1 MKNAQIVI
9 LGAGPAGSAAALKL
23 SQLGIP
29 CVLID
34 KAVFPRDKICG
45 DGISN
50 QCVHVLQKWLDP
62 SLVARFAAAN
72 HLQIDS
78 WGLQV
83 EGTKGN
89 GFEIPYKPFSA
100 EKTEIPT
107 GFVCKRRDFD
117 NFLVE
122 EVRRSPLIEFYEN
135 VEISQ
140 FEKISDS
147 KFQIPD
153 SKKFPWESE
162 IWNLKSKNAVYTE
175 GSFSELKIKNSELK
189 IPNDDATT
197 QNTEG
202 SFYELKIKNLAS
214 KTPENTPYTEGSFS
228 KLDNGFLLT
237 DKSGNFK
244 ITTQLVIA
252 ADGAQSRFARQIG
265 GIELDNQHFMASVK
279 AYYTGVTGF
288 HKDNFLEFYFL
299 KDFLP
304 GYFWIFPLPNGEANV
319 GIAIVSED
327 VSKRKLNLKQCLEE
341 VINTRFKDRFT
352 DAKINGKVEGFGL
365 PLGSKR
371 RKLSGDN
378 YILTGDAASLIDPLT
393 GEGIANALLS
403 GVVAAE
409 KAAECLAQNDFSE
422 TKLKEYDARIYRMRG
437 QEFKVSYWLQ
447 RQFRRAW
454 FFDSLV
460 WLISKNQHL
469 ARTFA
474 FVFTDVNLKNQLR
487 KPSFWWNILRN
498 KKIKDPS
505 V

>member
-1 MKNAQIVI
+1 MKNTQIVI
-9 LGAGPAGSAAALKL
+9 LGAGPAGTAAALKL
-23 SQLGIP
+23 SQLGIG

-34 KAVFPRDKICG
+34 KATFPRDKICG

-62 SLVARFAAAN
+62 TIIERFAAATN
-72 HLQIDS
+72 IQIDS

-89 GFEIPYKPFSA
+89 GFDIAYRPFLDKNKEIPS
-100 EKTEIPT
+100 

-135 VEISQ
+135 VEISH
-140 FEKISDS
+140 FEQIS
-147 KFQIPD
+147 
-153 SKKFPWESE
+153 
-162 IWNLKSKNAVYTE
+162 SKNGE
-175 GSFSELKIKNSELK
+175 
-189 IPNDDATT
+189 
-197 QNTEG
+197 NTEG
-202 SFYELKIKNLAS
+202 SSDFGFSISDVGSEQSRIK
-214 KTPENTPYTEGSFS
+214 
-228 KLDNGFLLT
+228 NGFLLS
-237 DKSGNFK
+237 DKSKNFQ
-244 ITTQLVIA
+244 IQAQLVIA

-265 GIELDNQHFMASVK
+265 GIELDNKHFMASVK
-279 AYYTGVTGF
+279 AYYKGVTGF
-288 HKDNFLEFYFL
+288 HKDNYLEFYFL

-319 GIAIVSED
+319 GIAIISED
-327 VSKRKLNLKQCLEE
+327 VSQRKLNLKKCLEE
-341 VINTRFKDRFT
+341 VIESRFKDRFKN
-352 DAKINGKVEGFGL
+352 AKINGKIEGFGL

-371 RKLSGDN
+371 RKLSGEG

-409 KAAECLAQNDFSE
+409 KAAECLAKNDFSANI
-422 TKLKEYDARIYRMRG
+422 LRGYDERIYRMRG
-437 QEFKVSYWLQ
+437 QEFRVSYWLQ

-454 FFDSLV
+454 FFDSLI

-474 FVFTDVNLKNQLR
+474 FVFTDVNLKKQLR
-487 KPSFWWNILRN
+487 TPSFWWAILRN
-498 KKIKDPS
+498 KK
-505 V
+505 

>member
-9 LGAGPAGSAAALKL
+9 LGAGPAGTATALKL
-23 SQLGIP
+23 SQLNIP

-34 KAVFPRDKICG
+34 KATFPRDKICG

-50 QCVHVLQKWLDP
+50 QCVHVIQKWLDP
-62 SLVARFAAAN
+62 SIMTRFAAAN

-89 GFEIPYKPFSA
+89 GFEIPYRPYSD
-100 EKTEIPT
+100 KTKEMPS

-122 EVRRSPLIEFYEN
+122 EVRRSPLIEFVEN
-135 VEISQ
+135 VEITH
-140 FEKISDS
+140 FEPI
-147 KFQIPD
+147 FL
-153 SKKFPWESE
+153 E
-162 IWNLKSKNAVYTE
+162 
-175 GSFSELKIKNSELK
+175 
-189 IPNDDATT
+189 
-197 QNTEG
+197 
-202 SFYELKIKNLAS
+202 
-214 KTPENTPYTEGSFS
+214 EN
-228 KLDNGFLLT
+228 KQGFLLK
-237 DKSGNFK
+237 DKTNSSQ
-244 ITTQLVIA
+244 IQTQLVIA

-265 GIELDNQHFMASVK
+265 GIELDNKHYMASVK
-279 AYYTGVTGF
+279 AYYKGVTGF

-319 GIAIVSED
+319 GIAIVSEE
-327 VSKRKLNLKQCLEE
+327 VSKRKLNLKKCLEE
-341 VINTRFKDRFT
+341 VLETRFKDRFT
-352 DAKINGKVEGFGL
+352 DAELVGKIEGFGL
-365 PLGSKR
+365 PLGSKK

-409 KAAECLAQNDFSE
+409 KAAECLQKNDFSAQI
-422 TKLKEYDARIYRMRG
+422 LRGYDERIYRMRG

-454 FFDSLV
+454 FFNTLV
-460 WLISKNQHL
+460 ALISKNQHL

-474 FVFTDVNLKNQLR
+474 FVFTDINLKQQLL
-487 KPSFWWNILRN
+487 KPSFWWRVLTN
-498 KKIKDPS
+498 KKGAEL
-505 V
+505 

>member
-1 MKNAQIVI
+1 MKNAQITI

-23 SQLGIP
+23 AQLGIS

-34 KAVFPRDKICG
+34 KAAFPRDKICG

-62 SLVARFAAAN
+62 SLVERFAAAT

-89 GFEIPYKPFSA
+89 GFEIPYKPFSK
-100 EKTEIPT
+100 EKTEMPS

-135 VEISQ
+135 VEITH
-140 FEKISDS
+140 FDK
-147 KFQIPD
+147 
-153 SKKFPWESE
+153 
-162 IWNLKSKNAVYTE
+162 
-175 GSFSELKIKNSELK
+175 
-189 IPNDDATT
+189 
-197 QNTEG
+197 NTEG
-202 SFYELKIKNLAS
+202 
-214 KTPENTPYTEGSFS
+214 GC
-228 KLDNGFLLT
+228 LLM
-237 DKSGNFK
+237 DKMGNFK
-244 ITTQLVIA
+244 IHTQLVIA

-279 AYYTGVTGF
+279 AYYTGVTDF

-327 VSKRKLNLKQCLEE
+327 VSKRKLNLKKCLEE
-341 VINTRFKDRFT
+341 VIETRFKDRFT
-352 DAKINGKVEGFGL
+352 NAKIIGKIEGFGL
-365 PLGSKR
+365 PLGSKK

-378 YILTGDAASLIDPLT
+378 YILTGDAACLIDPLT

-409 KAAECLAQNDFSE
+409 KVAECLEKSDFSA
-422 TKLKEYDARIYRMRG
+422 KILRGYDERIYRMRG

-454 FFDSLV
+454 FFDALV

-474 FVFTDVNLKNQLR
+474 FVFTDVNLKKQLR
-487 KPSFWWNILRN
+487 TTSFWWSVLRN
-498 KKIKDPS
+498 KN

>member
-1 MKNAQIVI
+1 MKNTQIVI
-9 LGAGPAGSAAALKL
+9 LGAGPAGAAAALKL
-23 SQLGIP
+23 SQLGIK
-29 CVLID
+29 CTLID
-34 KAVFPRDKICG
+34 KATFPRDKICG

-72 HLQIDS
+72 HIQIDS

-83 EGTKGN
+83 EGTKGK
-89 GFEIPYKPFSA
+89 GFEIPYKPYSA
-100 EKTEIPT
+100 EKTEMPS

-122 EVRRSPLIEFYEN
+122 EVRRSPLIEFIEN
-135 VEISQ
+135 VEITH
-140 FEKISDS
+140 FERI
-147 KFQIPD
+147 F
-153 SKKFPWESE
+153 SE
-162 IWNLKSKNAVYTE
+162 NTE
-175 GSFSELKIKNSELK
+175 GVNLGLKIKNSDLNISDIKIQDSEIEITRSELK
-189 IPNDDATT
+189 IQDSDEDISHLKVEIQDGFYENPNNFIKATT
-197 QNTEG
+197 
-202 SFYELKIKNLAS
+202 
-214 KTPENTPYTEGSFS
+214 
-228 KLDNGFLLT
+228 GFLLT
-237 DKSGNFK
+237 DKSKNFQ
-244 ITTQLVIA
+244 IQTQLVIA

-265 GIELDNQHFMASVK
+265 GVELDNKHYMASVK
-279 AYYTGVTGF
+279 AYYKGVTGF

-327 VSKRKLNLKQCLEE
+327 VSKRKLNLKKCLEE
-341 VINTRFKDRFT
+341 VIETRFKERFK
-352 DAKINGKVEGFGL
+352 DAKINGKIEGFGL
-365 PLGSKR
+365 PLGSKKR
-371 RKLSGDN
+371 QLSGDN

-409 KAAECLAQNDFSE
+409 KAAECLKNNDFSA
-422 TKLKEYDARIYRMRG
+422 KILRGYDERIYRMRG

-454 FFDSLV
+454 FFNALV
-460 WLISKNQHL
+460 YLISKNQHL

-474 FVFTDVNLKNQLR
+474 FVFTDINLKKQLR
-487 KPSFWWNILRN
+487 SPSFWWGVLTN
-498 KKIKDPS
+498 KKPENE
-505 V
+505 

>member
-1 MKNAQIVI
+1 MKNTQIVI
-9 LGAGPAGSAAALKL
+9 LGAGPAGTAAALKL
-23 SQLGIP
+23 SQMGIR

-34 KAVFPRDKICG
+34 KATFPRDKICG

-62 SLVARFAAAN
+62 TIIERFAAATN
-72 HLQIDS
+72 IQIDS

-89 GFEIPYKPFSA
+89 GFDIAYRPFLDKTKEIPS
-100 EKTEIPT
+100 

-135 VEISQ
+135 VEITH
-140 FEKISDS
+140 FERILLEK
-147 KFQIPD
+147 P
-153 SKKFPWESE
+153 
-162 IWNLKSKNAVYTE
+162 
-175 GSFSELKIKNSELK
+175 
-189 IPNDDATT
+189 

-202 SFYELKIKNLAS
+202 SYS
-214 KTPENTPYTEGSFS
+214 GY
-228 KLDNGFLLT
+228 LLS
-237 DKSGNFK
+237 DKFQIFQIQAK
-244 ITTQLVIA
+244 LVIA

-265 GIELDNQHFMASVK
+265 GIELDNKHFMASVK
-279 AYYTGVTGF
+279 AYYKGVTGF
-288 HKDNFLEFYFL
+288 HTDNYLEFYFL

-327 VSKRKLNLKQCLEE
+327 VSQRKLNLKKCLEE
-341 VINTRFKDRFT
+341 VIESRFKDRFKN
-352 DAKINGKVEGFGL
+352 AEINGKIEGFGL

-371 RKLSGDN
+371 RKLSGEG

-409 KAAECLAQNDFSE
+409 KAAECLEKNDFSANI
-422 TKLKEYDARIYRMRG
+422 LRGYDERIYRMRG

-454 FFDSLV
+454 FFDSLI

-474 FVFTDVNLKNQLR
+474 FVFTDVNLKKQLR
-487 KPSFWWNILRN
+487 TPSFWWDILRN
-498 KKIKDPS
+498 KK
-505 V
+505 

>member
-1 MKNAQIVI
+1 MKNTQIVI
-9 LGAGPAGSAAALKL
+9 LGAGPAGTAAALKL
-23 SQLGIP
+23 SQLGIR

-34 KAVFPRDKICG
+34 KATFPRDKICG

-62 SLVARFAAAN
+62 TIVERFAAATN
-72 HLQIDS
+72 IQIDS

-89 GFEIPYKPFSA
+89 GFDIAYRPFLDKTKEIPS
-100 EKTEIPT
+100 

-135 VEISQ
+135 VEISH
-140 FEKISDS
+140 FEA
-147 KFQIPD
+147 
-153 SKKFPWESE
+153 
-162 IWNLKSKNAVYTE
+162 KNGE
-175 GSFSELKIKNSELK
+175 
-189 IPNDDATT
+189 
-197 QNTEG
+197 NTEG
-202 SFYELKIKNLAS
+202 SS
-214 KTPENTPYTEGSFS
+214 S
-228 KLDNGFLLT
+228 GFLLS
-237 DKSGNFK
+237 DKSKNFQ
-244 ITTQLVIA
+244 IQTQLVIA

-265 GIELDNQHFMASVK
+265 GIELDNKHFMASVK
-279 AYYTGVTGF
+279 AYYKGVTGF
-288 HKDNFLEFYFL
+288 HKDNYLEFYFL

-327 VSKRKLNLKQCLEE
+327 VSQRKLNLKKCLEE
-341 VINTRFKDRFT
+341 VIESRFKDRFKN
-352 DAKINGKVEGFGL
+352 AEINGKIEGFGL

-371 RKLSGDN
+371 RRLSGEG

-409 KAAECLAQNDFSE
+409 KAAECLEKNDFSANI
-422 TKLKEYDARIYRMRG
+422 LRGYDERIYRMRG
-437 QEFKVSYWLQ
+437 QEFRVSYWLQ

-454 FFDSLV
+454 FFDSLI

-474 FVFTDVNLKNQLR
+474 FVFTDVNLKKQLR
-487 KPSFWWNILRN
+487 TPSFWWQILRN
-498 KKIKDPS
+498 KKG
-505 V
+505 

>member
-1 MKNAQIVI
+1 MKNTQIVI
-9 LGAGPAGSAAALKL
+9 LGAGPAGAATALKL
-23 SQLGIP
+23 SQLNIP

-34 KAVFPRDKICG
+34 KATFPRDKICG

-50 QCVHVLQKWLDP
+50 QCVHVIQKWLDP
-62 SLVARFAAAN
+62 SVMERFAAAN

-89 GFEIPYKPFSA
+89 GFEIPYRPYSD
-100 EKTEIPT
+100 KTKEMPS

-122 EVRRSPLIEFYEN
+122 EVRRSPLIEFLEN
-135 VEISQ
+135 VEITH
-140 FEKISDS
+140 FEPI
-147 KFQIPD
+147 FL
-153 SKKFPWESE
+153 E
-162 IWNLKSKNAVYTE
+162 
-175 GSFSELKIKNSELK
+175 
-189 IPNDDATT
+189 
-197 QNTEG
+197 
-202 SFYELKIKNLAS
+202 
-214 KTPENTPYTEGSFS
+214 EN
-228 KLDNGFLLT
+228 KQGFLLK
-237 DKSGNFK
+237 DKTNSFK
-244 ITTQLVIA
+244 IQAQLVIA
-252 ADGAQSRFARQIG
+252 VDGAQSRFARQIG
-265 GIELDNQHFMASVK
+265 GIELDNKHYMASVK
-279 AYYTGVTGF
+279 AYYKGVTGF

-319 GIAIVSED
+319 GIAIVSEE
-327 VSKRKLNLKQCLEE
+327 VSKRKLNLKKCLEE
-341 VINTRFKDRFT
+341 VLETRFKDRFT
-352 DAKINGKVEGFGL
+352 NAEIVGKIEGFGL
-365 PLGSKR
+365 PLGSKK

-409 KAAECLAQNDFSE
+409 KAAECLQKNDFSAQI
-422 TKLKEYDARIYRMRG
+422 LRGYDERIYRMRG

-454 FFDSLV
+454 FFNTLV
-460 WLISKNQHL
+460 ALISKNQHL

-474 FVFTDVNLKNQLR
+474 FVFTDINLKQQLR
-487 KPSFWWNILRN
+487 KPSFWWRVLTN
-498 KKIKDPS
+498 KKGAEL
-505 V
+505 

>member
-1 MKNAQIVI
+1 MKNTQITI
-9 LGAGPAGSAAALKL
+9 LGAGPAGAATALKL
-23 SQLGIP
+23 AQLGIR

-34 KAVFPRDKICG
+34 KATFPRDKICG

-62 SLVARFAAAN
+62 SIVERFAAVTY
-72 HLQIDS
+72 LQIDS

-89 GFEIPYKPFSA
+89 GFEIPYKPFSK
-100 EKTEIPT
+100 EKTEMPS

-122 EVRRSPLIEFYEN
+122 EVRRSSLIEFIEN
-135 VEISQ
+135 VEITQ
-140 FEKISDS
+140 F
-147 KFQIPD
+147 
-153 SKKFPWESE
+153 
-162 IWNLKSKNAVYTE
+162 L
-175 GSFSELKIKNSELK
+175 ELKIKNSELK
-189 IPNDDATT
+189 IAVSDPENA

-202 SFYELKIKNLAS
+202 SSLELKIKNVIARNEATEL
-214 KTPENTPYTEGSFS
+214 KIVTNNVNGQNTEGPLSELKIKNVIARNEATELKNTKNDDLEPIFS
-228 KLDNGFLLT
+228 NGFLLT
-237 DKSGNFK
+237 DKTGNFK
-244 ITTQLVIA
+244 IQTQLVIA

-279 AYYTGVTGF
+279 AYYSGVTGF

-327 VSKRKLNLKQCLEE
+327 VSKRKLNLKKCLEE
-341 VINTRFKDRFT
+341 VIETRFKDRFT
-352 DAKINGKVEGFGL
+352 NAQIVGKIEGFGL

-371 RKLSGDN
+371 RKLSGEN
-378 YILTGDAASLIDPLT
+378 YMLTGDAASLIDPLT

-409 KAAECLAQNDFSE
+409 KAAECLKKGDFSA
-422 TKLKEYDARIYRMRG
+422 KILRGYDERIYRMRG

-454 FFDSLV
+454 FFDALV

-474 FVFTDVNLKNQLR
+474 FVFTDVNLKKQLR
-487 KPSFWWNILRN
+487 MPSFWWSVLRN
-498 KKIKDPS
+498 K
-505 V
+505 

>member
-1 MKNAQIVI
+1 MKNTQIVI
-9 LGAGPAGSAAALKL
+9 LGAGPAGTAAALKL
-23 SQLGIP
+23 SQLGIR

-34 KAVFPRDKICG
+34 KATFPRDKICG

-62 SLVARFAAAN
+62 AIVERFAAATN
-72 HLQIDS
+72 IQIDS

-89 GFEIPYKPFSA
+89 GFDITYRPFLDKTKEIPS
-100 EKTEIPT
+100 

-135 VEISQ
+135 VEISH
-140 FEKISDS
+140 FE
-147 KFQIPD
+147 P
-153 SKKFPWESE
+153 
-162 IWNLKSKNAVYTE
+162 
-175 GSFSELKIKNSELK
+175 KNSE
-189 IPNDDATT
+189 
-197 QNTEG
+197 NTEG
-202 SFYELKIKNLAS
+202 S
-214 KTPENTPYTEGSFS
+214 SF
-228 KLDNGFLLT
+228 GFLLS
-237 DKSGNFK
+237 DKSKNFQ
-244 ITTQLVIA
+244 IQAQLVIA

-265 GIELDNQHFMASVK
+265 GIELDNKHFMASVK
-279 AYYTGVTGF
+279 AYYKGITGF
-288 HKDNFLEFYFL
+288 HTDNYLEFYFL

-319 GIAIVSED
+319 GIAIISED
-327 VSKRKLNLKQCLEE
+327 VSQRKLNLKKCLEE
-341 VINTRFKDRFT
+341 VIESRFKDRFKNT
-352 DAKINGKVEGFGL
+352 EINGKIEGFGL

-371 RKLSGDN
+371 RKLSGEG

-409 KAAECLAQNDFSE
+409 KAAECLQKNDFSANI
-422 TKLKEYDARIYRMRG
+422 LRGYDERIYRMRG
-437 QEFKVSYWLQ
+437 QEFRVSYWLQ

-454 FFDSLV
+454 FFDSLI

-474 FVFTDVNLKNQLR
+474 FVFTDVNLKKQLR
-487 KPSFWWNILRN
+487 TPSFWWDILRN
-498 KKIKDPS
+498 KK

>member
-9 LGAGPAGSAAALKL
+9 LGAGPAGTATALKL
-23 SQLGIP
+23 SQLGIK

-34 KAVFPRDKICG
+34 KATFPRDKICG

-62 SLVARFAAAN
+62 SLVERFAVAT

-83 EGTKGN
+83 EGTNRN
-89 GFEIPYKPFSA
+89 GFEIPYKAFSA
-100 EKTEIPT
+100 EKTEMPS

-122 EVRRSPLIEFYEN
+122 EVRRSPLVEFHENIE
-135 VEISQ
+135 ITH
-140 FEKISDS
+140 FERT
-147 KFQIPD
+147 
-153 SKKFPWESE
+153 
-162 IWNLKSKNAVYTE
+162 TE
-175 GSFSELKIKNSELK
+175 RCSVSF
-189 IPNDDATT
+189 DTT
-197 QNTEG
+197 EQR
-202 SFYELKIKNLAS
+202 SVVLS
-214 KTPENTPYTEGSFS
+214 
-228 KLDNGFLLT
+228 

-244 ITTQLVIA
+244 IKTQLVIA

-279 AYYTGVTGF
+279 AYYKGVTGF

-327 VSKRKLNLKQCLEE
+327 VSKRKLNLKKCLEH
-341 VINTRFKDRFT
+341 VIETRFKERFT
-352 DAKINGKVEGFGL
+352 NAEIIGKIEGFGL
-365 PLGSKR
+365 PLGSKKR
-371 RKLSGDN
+371 QLSGDN
-378 YILTGDAASLIDPLT
+378 YMLTGDAACLIDPLT

-409 KAAECLAQNDFSE
+409 KAAECLEKNDFSA
-422 TKLKEYDARIYRMRG
+422 KILRGYDERIYRMRG

-447 RQFRRAW
+447 RQFRKAW
-454 FFDSLV
+454 FFNSLV
-460 WLISKNQHL
+460 YLISKNQHL

-474 FVFTDVNLKNQLR
+474 FVFTDINLKKQLR
-487 KPSFWWNILRN
+487 TSSFWWSILRN
-498 KKIKDPS
+498 KK
-505 V
+505 

>member
-1 MKNAQIVI
+1 MKNTQIVI
-9 LGAGPAGSAAALKL
+9 LGAGPAGTAAALKL
-23 SQLGIP
+23 SQLGIR

-34 KAVFPRDKICG
+34 KATFPRDKICG

-62 SLVARFAAAN
+62 AIVERFAAATN
-72 HLQIDS
+72 IQIDS

-89 GFEIPYKPFSA
+89 GFDIAYRPFSDKTKEIPS
-100 EKTEIPT
+100 

-135 VEISQ
+135 VEISH
-140 FEKISDS
+140 FERISLE
-147 KFQIPD
+147 K
-153 SKKFPWESE
+153 
-162 IWNLKSKNAVYTE
+162 A
-175 GSFSELKIKNSELK
+175 
-189 IPNDDATT
+189 

-202 SFYELKIKNLAS
+202 SFDFGFSISDFGSEQSKIK
-214 KTPENTPYTEGSFS
+214 
-228 KLDNGFLLT
+228 NGFLLS
-237 DKSGNFK
+237 DKSKTFQ
-244 ITTQLVIA
+244 IQAQLVIA

-265 GIELDNQHFMASVK
+265 GIELDNKHFMASVK
-279 AYYTGVTGF
+279 AYYKGVTGF
-288 HKDNFLEFYFL
+288 HKDNYLEFYFL

-327 VSKRKLNLKQCLEE
+327 VSQRKLNLKKCLEE
-341 VINTRFKDRFT
+341 VIESRFKDRFKNAEV
-352 DAKINGKVEGFGL
+352 DGKIEGFGL

-371 RKLSGDN
+371 RKLSGEG

-409 KAAECLAQNDFSE
+409 KAAE
-422 TKLKEYDARIYRMRG
+422 
-437 QEFKVSYWLQ
+437 
-447 RQFRRAW
+447 
-454 FFDSLV
+454 
-460 WLISKNQHL
+460 
-469 ARTFA
+469 
-474 FVFTDVNLKNQLR
+474 
-487 KPSFWWNILRN
+487 
-498 KKIKDPS
+498 
-505 V
+505 

>member
-1 MKNAQIVI
+1 MKNNSIVI
-9 LGAGPAGSAAALKL
+9 LGAGPAGAATALKL

-34 KAVFPRDKICG
+34 KATFPRDKICG

-62 SLVARFAAAN
+62 SLVARFAAAQ

-83 EGTKGN
+83 EGTKGK
-89 GFEIPYKPFSA
+89 GFEIPYKPFSR
-100 EKTEIPT
+100 EKTEMPS

-122 EVRRSPLIEFYEN
+122 EVRRSPLIEFIEN
-135 VEISQ
+135 VEITH
-140 FEKISDS
+140 FERFDVR
-147 KFQIPD
+147 
-153 SKKFPWESE
+153 ET
-162 IWNLKSKNAVYTE
+162 LKVSRTFTDAQNA
-175 GSFSELKIKNSELK
+175 
-189 IPNDDATT
+189 

-202 SFYELKIKNLAS
+202 GY
-214 KTPENTPYTEGSFS
+214 
-228 KLDNGFLLT
+228 LLT

-244 ITTQLVIA
+244 IQTQLVIA

-265 GIELDNQHFMASVK
+265 GIELDNKHYMASVK
-279 AYYTGVTGF
+279 AYYKGVTGF

-327 VSKRKLNLKQCLEE
+327 VSKRKLNLKKCLEE
-341 VINTRFKDRFT
+341 VLETRFKERFT
-352 DAKINGKVEGFGL
+352 NAEINGKIEGFGL
-365 PLGSKR
+365 PLGSKKR
-371 RKLSGDN
+371 QLSGEN
-378 YILTGDAASLIDPLT
+378 YILTGDAACLIDPLT

-409 KAAECLAQNDFSE
+409 KAAECLKNNDFSA
-422 TKLKEYDARIYRMRG
+422 KILRGYDERIYRMRG

-454 FFDSLV
+454 FFNTLV
-460 WLISKNQHL
+460 YLISKNQHL

-474 FVFTDVNLKNQLR
+474 FVFTDVNLKKQLR
-487 KPSFWWNILRN
+487 TPSFWWNILTN
-498 KKIKDPS
+498 KKLKEE
-505 V
+505 

>member
-9 LGAGPAGSAAALKL
+9 LGAGPAGTATALKL
-23 SQLGIP
+23 SQLNIP

-34 KAVFPRDKICG
+34 KATFPRDKICG

-50 QCVHVLQKWLDP
+50 QCVHVIQKWLDP
-62 SLVARFAAAN
+62 SVMERFAAAN

-89 GFEIPYKPFSA
+89 GFEIPYRPYSD
-100 EKTEIPT
+100 KTKEMPS

-122 EVRRSPLIEFYEN
+122 EVRRSPLIEFLEN
-135 VEISQ
+135 VEITN
-140 FEKISDS
+140 FEPILFEES
-147 KFQIPD
+147 KQ
-153 SKKFPWESE
+153 
-162 IWNLKSKNAVYTE
+162 
-175 GSFSELKIKNSELK
+175 
-189 IPNDDATT
+189 
-197 QNTEG
+197 
-202 SFYELKIKNLAS
+202 
-214 KTPENTPYTEGSFS
+214 
-228 KLDNGFLLT
+228 GFLLK
-237 DKSGNFK
+237 DKTNSFQ
-244 ITTQLVIA
+244 IQAQLVIA

-265 GIELDNQHFMASVK
+265 GIELDNKHYMASVK
-279 AYYTGVTGF
+279 AYYKGVTGF

-319 GIAIVSED
+319 GIAIVSEE
-327 VSKRKLNLKQCLEE
+327 VSKRKLNLKKCLEE
-341 VINTRFKDRFT
+341 VLETRFKDRFT
-352 DAKINGKVEGFGL
+352 DAELVGKIEGFGL
-365 PLGSKR
+365 PLGSKK

-409 KAAECLAQNDFSE
+409 KAAECLQKNDFSAQI
-422 TKLKEYDARIYRMRG
+422 LRGYDERIYRMRG

-454 FFDSLV
+454 FFNTLV
-460 WLISKNQHL
+460 TLISKNQHL

-474 FVFTDVNLKNQLR
+474 FVFTDINLKQQLR
-487 KPSFWWNILRN
+487 KPSFWWRVLTN
-498 KKIKDPS
+498 KKGAEL
-505 V
+505 

>member
-1 MKNAQIVI
+1 MKNTQITI
-9 LGAGPAGSAAALKL
+9 LGAGPPGAAAALKL
-23 SQLGIP
+23 AQLGIP

-34 KAVFPRDKICG
+34 KATFPRDKICG

-62 SLVARFAAAN
+62 SIVERFAAAT

-89 GFEIPYKPFSA
+89 GFEIPYKPFST
-100 EKTEIPT
+100 EKTEMPS
-107 GFVCKRRDFD
+107 GFVCKRREFD

-135 VEISQ
+135 VEITQ
-140 FEKISDS
+140 FERLDVL
-147 KFQIPD
+147 
-153 SKKFPWESE
+153 ET
-162 IWNLKSKNAVYTE
+162 LKASRTLADAKN
-175 GSFSELKIKNSELK
+175 
-189 IPNDDATT
+189 T

-202 SFYELKIKNLAS
+202 SNFELKIKNVIARNEATES
-214 KTPENTPYTEGSFS
+214 KNTHNDILNPIFS
-228 KLDNGFLLT
+228 NGFLLT
-237 DKSGNFK
+237 DKTGNFK
-244 ITTQLVIA
+244 IQTQLVIA

-279 AYYTGVTGF
+279 AYYSGVTGF

-341 VINTRFKDRFT
+341 VIETRFKDRFT
-352 DAKINGKVEGFGL
+352 NAKIVGKIEGFGL

-371 RKLSGDN
+371 RQLSGDN
-378 YILTGDAASLIDPLT
+378 YMLTGDAASLIDPLT

-403 GVVAAE
+403 GGVAAE
-409 KAAECLAQNDFSE
+409 KAVECLEKRDFSA
-422 TKLKEYDARIYRMRG
+422 KILRGYDERIYRMRG

-454 FFDSLV
+454 FFDTLV

-474 FVFTDVNLKNQLR
+474 FVFTDVNLKKQLR
-487 KPSFWWNILRN
+487 TPSFWWSVLRN
-498 KKIKDPS
+498 K
-505 V
+505 

>member
-1 MKNAQIVI
+1 MKNTQIVI
-9 LGAGPAGSAAALKL
+9 LGAGPAGTAAALKL
-23 SQLGIP
+23 SQLGIR

-34 KAVFPRDKICG
+34 KATFPRDKICG

-62 SLVARFAAAN
+62 SIVERFAAAT
-72 HLQIDS
+72 HLQTNS

-89 GFEIPYKPFSA
+89 GFEIAYRPFSD
-100 EKTEIPT
+100 KIKEIPT

-135 VEISQ
+135 VEITH
-140 FEKISDS
+140 FER
-147 KFQIPD
+147 P
-153 SKKFPWESE
+153 KKE
-162 IWNLKSKNAVYTE
+162 
-175 GSFSELKIKNSELK
+175 
-189 IPNDDATT
+189 
-197 QNTEG
+197 NTEG
-202 SFYELKIKNLAS
+202 SNFGLEMSDFGDEQA
-214 KTPENTPYTEGSFS
+214 ENV
-228 KLDNGFLLT
+228 FLLS
-237 DKSGNFK
+237 DKSKKFQ
-244 ITTQLVIA
+244 IQAQLVIA

-265 GIELDNQHFMASVK
+265 GIELDNKHFMASVK
-279 AYYTGVTGF
+279 AYYKGVTGF
-288 HKDNFLEFYFL
+288 HKDNYLEFYFL

-327 VSKRKLNLKQCLEE
+327 VSHRKLNLKKCLEE
-341 VINTRFKDRFT
+341 IVNTRFKDRF
-352 DAKINGKVEGFGL
+352 ANAEINGKIEGFGL

-371 RKLSGDN
+371 RKLTGEN

-409 KAAECLAQNDFSE
+409 KAAECLQKNDFSAQI
-422 TKLKEYDARIYRMRG
+422 LRGYDERIYRMRG
-437 QEFKVSYWLQ
+437 QEFRVSYWLQ

-474 FVFTDVNLKNQLR
+474 FVFTDVNLKKQLR
-487 KPSFWWNILRN
+487 TPSFWWQLIRN
-498 KKIKDPS
+498 KQ
-505 V
+505 

>member
-1 MKNAQIVI
+1 MKNTPIVI
-9 LGAGPAGSAAALKL
+9 LGAGPAGAATALKL

-34 KAVFPRDKICG
+34 KAIFPRDKICG

-62 SLVARFAAAN
+62 SLVARFAAATN
-72 HLQIDS
+72 LQIDS

-83 EGTKGN
+83 EGTKGQ
-89 GFEIPYKPFSA
+89 GFEIAYKPFSDKKA
-100 EKTEIPT
+100 QIPT

-122 EVRRSPLIEFYEN
+122 EVRQSPLIELFEN
-135 VEISQ
+135 VEITR
-140 FEKISDS
+140 FEK
-147 KFQIPD
+147 
-153 SKKFPWESE
+153 
-162 IWNLKSKNAVYTE
+162 
-175 GSFSELKIKNSELK
+175 
-189 IPNDDATT
+189 
-197 QNTEG
+197 NTEG
-202 SFYELKIKNLAS
+202 GY
-214 KTPENTPYTEGSFS
+214 
-228 KLDNGFLLT
+228 LLT
-237 DKSGNFK
+237 DKSGVFK
-244 ITTQLVIA
+244 IEAQLVIA

-265 GIELDNQHFMASVK
+265 GIELDNKHFMASVK
-279 AYYTGVTGF
+279 AYYKGVTGF

-327 VSKRKLNLKQCLEE
+327 VSKRKLNLKKCLEE
-341 VINTRFKDRFT
+341 VLETRFKDRFSQ
-352 DAKINGKVEGFGL
+352 AEIVGKIEGFGL

-409 KAAECLAQNDFSE
+409 KAAECIAKNDFSS
-422 TKLKEYDARIYRMRG
+422 KILRGYDERIYRMRG

-454 FFDSLV
+454 FFDTLV
-460 WLISKNQHL
+460 YLISKNQHL

-474 FVFTDVNLKNQLR
+474 FVFTDVNLKKQLR
-487 KPSFWWNILRN
+487 SPSFWWHIFRN
-498 KKIKDPS
+498 KK
-505 V
+505 

>member
-9 LGAGPAGSAAALKL
+9 LGAGPAGAATALKL
-23 SQLGIP
+23 SQLNIP

-34 KAVFPRDKICG
+34 RATFPRDKICG

-50 QCVHVLQKWLDP
+50 QCVHVIQKWLDP
-62 SLVARFAAAN
+62 SVMTRFAAAN

-89 GFEIPYKPFSA
+89 GFEIPYRPYSD
-100 EKTEIPT
+100 KTKEMPT

-122 EVRRSPLIEFYEN
+122 EVRRSPLIEFVEN
-135 VEISQ
+135 VEITQ
-140 FEKISDS
+140 FEPI
-147 KFQIPD
+147 FL
-153 SKKFPWESE
+153 E
-162 IWNLKSKNAVYTE
+162 
-175 GSFSELKIKNSELK
+175 
-189 IPNDDATT
+189 
-197 QNTEG
+197 
-202 SFYELKIKNLAS
+202 
-214 KTPENTPYTEGSFS
+214 EN
-228 KLDNGFLLT
+228 KQGFLLK
-237 DKSGNFK
+237 DKTNSFH
-244 ITTQLVIA
+244 IQAQLVIA

-265 GIELDNQHFMASVK
+265 GIELDNKHYMASVK
-279 AYYTGVTGF
+279 AYYKGVTGF

-319 GIAIVSED
+319 GIAIVSEE
-327 VSKRKLNLKQCLEE
+327 VSKRKLNLKKCLEE
-341 VINTRFKDRFT
+341 VLETRFKDRFT
-352 DAKINGKVEGFGL
+352 HAELVGKIEGFGL
-365 PLGSKR
+365 PLGSKK

-409 KAAECLAQNDFSE
+409 KAAECLQKKDFSVQI
-422 TKLKEYDARIYRMRG
+422 LRGYDERIYRMRG

-454 FFDSLV
+454 FFNTLV
-460 WLISKNQHL
+460 ALISKNQHL

-474 FVFTDVNLKNQLR
+474 FVFTDINLKQQLR
-487 KPSFWWNILRN
+487 KPSFWWRVLTN
-498 KKIKDPS
+498 KKGAEL
-505 V
+505 

>member
-9 LGAGPAGSAAALKL
+9 LGAGPAGSAAALKF

-34 KAVFPRDKICG
+34 KATFPRDKICG

-62 SLVARFAAAN
+62 SLVERFAAAN

-83 EGTKGN
+83 EGTNRN

-100 EKTEIPT
+100 EKMEMPT

-122 EVRRSPLIEFYEN
+122 EVRRSPLIEFIEN
-135 VEISQ
+135 VEISR
-140 FEKISDS
+140 FEA
-147 KFQIPD
+147 
-153 SKKFPWESE
+153 
-162 IWNLKSKNAVYTE
+162 LKTPQNGVYTE
-175 GSFSELKIKNSELK
+175 GSLSELKIKNSELNAHK
-189 IPNDDATT
+189 NA
-197 QNTEG
+197 QNV
-202 SFYELKIKNLAS
+202 S
-214 KTPENTPYTEGSFS
+214 YTEGSPLAIKS
-228 KLDNGFLLT
+228 GFLLT
-237 DKSGNFK
+237 DKSGKFQ
-244 ITTQLVIA
+244 IQTQLVIA

-265 GIELDNQHFMASVK
+265 GIELDNKHFMASVK
-279 AYYTGVTGF
+279 AYYTGVSGF

-327 VSKRKLNLKQCLEE
+327 VSKRKLNLKKCLEE
-341 VINTRFKDRFT
+341 VIETRFKDRFA
-352 DAKINGKVEGFGL
+352 DAKINGKMEGFGL
-365 PLGSKR
+365 PLGSKK
-371 RKLSGDN
+371 RKLSGEN

-409 KAAECLAQNDFSE
+409 KAAECLKNDDFSA
-422 TKLKEYDARIYRMRG
+422 KILRGYDERIYRMRG
-437 QEFKVSYWLQ
+437 QEFRVSYWLQ

-454 FFDSLV
+454 FFNSLV
-460 WLISKNQHL
+460 YLISKNQHL

-474 FVFTDVNLKNQLR
+474 FVFTDVNLKKQLR
-487 KPSFWWNILRN
+487 TPSFWWGILTN
-498 KKIKDPS
+498 KKIK
-505 V
+505 

>member
-1 MKNAQIVI
+1 MGHTGFSPFFIINLCVLSAYVFKKYVVQFRFMKNTQITI
-9 LGAGPAGSAAALKL
+9 LGAGPAGTATALKL
-23 SQLGIP
+23 AQLGIP

-34 KAVFPRDKICG
+34 KAAFPRDKICG

-62 SLVARFAAAN
+62 SIVERFAAAT

-89 GFEIPYKPFSA
+89 GFEIPYKPFSK
-100 EKTEIPT
+100 EKTEIPS
-107 GFVCKRRDFD
+107 GFVCKRREFD

-122 EVRRSPLIEFYEN
+122 EVRRSPLIEFYESI
-135 VEISQ
+135 EITH
-140 FEKISDS
+140 FEKRDVQETLKVSRT
-147 KFQIPD
+147 FPD
-153 SKKFPWESE
+153 A
-162 IWNLKSKNAVYTE
+162 KNA
-175 GSFSELKIKNSELK
+175 
-189 IPNDDATT
+189 

-202 SFYELKIKNLAS
+202 SNFELKIRNTLAR
-214 KTPENTPYTEGSFS
+214 TEATELKDVHDDTLKPIFP
-228 KLDNGFLLT
+228 NGFLLM
-237 DKSGNFK
+237 DKSGSFK
-244 ITTQLVIA
+244 IQTQLVIA

-327 VSKRKLNLKQCLEE
+327 VSKRKLNLKKCLEE
-341 VINTRFKDRFT
+341 VIETRFKDRFT
-352 DAKINGKVEGFGL
+352 NAQIIGKIEGFGL

-409 KAAECLAQNDFSE
+409 KAAECLEKDDFSA
-422 TKLKEYDARIYRMRG
+422 KILRGYDERIYRMRG

-447 RQFRRAW
+447 RQFRKAW
-454 FFDSLV
+454 FFDALV

-474 FVFTDVNLKNQLR
+474 FVFTDVNLKKQLR
-487 KPSFWWNILRN
+487 TPAFWWSVLRN
-498 KKIKDPS
+498 K
-505 V
+505 